1 MTIVQQMLKC
11 VSSSFQSKGL
21 QFARIAEN
29 SRQHKIIKKRNKE
42 VKTPV
47 RLFMQ
52 QKGIKKNT
60 KCKCRRCH
68 TKFTALPLNFSQ
80 GSKSLF
86 FYPLHPGS
94 Q

>member
-11 VSSSFQSKGL
+11 VSSSFQSTGF
-21 QFARIAEN
+21 QFARIAGN

-52 QKGIKKNT
+52 QKGIKK
-60 KCKCRRCH
+60 KHKVQMPQMSHKIHC
-68 TKFTALPLNFSQ
+68 TAFNFQS
-80 GSKSLF
+80 GF
-86 FYPLHPGS
+86 
-94 Q
+94 

>member
-1 MTIVQQMLKC
+1 MLKC
-11 VSSSFQSKGL
+11 VSSSFQYTGF
-21 QFARIAEN
+21 QFARIAGN
-29 SRQHKIIKKRNKE
+29 SKQHKIRKKRNKE

-52 QKGIKKNT
+52 QKGIKKKHT
-60 KCKCRRCH
+60 KCKFCRCH

-80 GSKSLF
+80 GSKSLL
-86 FYPLHPGS
+86 FYTLHPGS